1 MLKKYLKRTLNMLPL
16 ILSSTQLNH
25 TTVSHILHSRIIKTK
40 KNATTARVALK
51 KPHLKPKRKF
61 SHPNMVNQIFFQI
74 RHLKNKKQRR
84 VKFKQE
90 NYESER
96 KM

>member
-1 MLKKYLKRTLNMLPL
+1 MLPL

-25 TTVSHILHSRIIKTK
+25 TTVSHILHSRIIKIK

-61 SHPNMVNQIFFQI
+61 SHSNMVNQNT
-74 RHLKNKKQRR
+74 LPNNASENKKQRC